1 MRRHAAP
8 WVLSLALPLLF
19 ACSDDT
25 TETEP
30 EPTEPKPTVRYLAP
44 TDHLVRA
51 SMVLRGKRPS
61 LDELAAVEA
70 DPDAIEGIV
79 DGYLASED
87 FGRTIRDLHNE
98 ALLLRPDWAYYP
110 AGFPRVAPLTGY
122 DQAKINGSVQEAP
135 LKLIE
140 HVVLN
145 DRPYSEIVTAD
156 YTLADPIVATVWDLT
171 YDPSGPEWQQT
182 KWEDGRGNAGILTD
196 SWLYVRWQST
206 PSNAN
211 RGRANALSRGL
222 LCYDFLSRDV
232 ELDTSVNV
240 ADPNAVQSAVVG
252 NPACASCHQALD
264 PLASFMKDIYP
275 ITVVADT
282 EQYPTYPSQNM
293 WLPGAFE
300 TYLQIEMRQPAF
312 FGRPGETLQDL
323 GRFIAEDPRFS
334 LCAAKRFYAYFNHV
348 DLEAVPDERAAE
360 LQETFL
366 DSGMNAKVLAK
377 AVVLSDEFRVSH
389 AASEDGA
396 DDVVGMRR
404 ARPDELAAM
413 IEDLTGFVWA
423 TDLTTITSGDIG
435 RIELPRDS
443 ILGYRVIG
451 GGMDSQYVT
460 QSGFTDSATTSLFL
474 RAFAEEAASYVVEK
488 DFAQPDRAS
497 RRLLTEV
504 DEGATDEAAVRAQ
517 IAALFGRIFGELVDA
532 DSEEVSQALAL
543 WQSSLASS
551 QSAKRAYKTL
561 LTAMMQDVRV
571 AYY

>member
-8 WVLSLALPLLF
+8 SALLLALPLLV
-19 ACSDDT
+19 ACSEESV
-25 TETEP
+25 ETEP
-30 EPTEPKPTVRYLAP
+30 EPPSPEPTVRYLSP
-44 TDHLVRA
+44 GDHLVRA
-51 SMVLRGKRPS
+51 SMALRGKRPS
-61 LDELAAVEA
+61 LEDLAAVQA
-70 DPDAIEGIV
+70 DPDSIEGIV
-79 DGYLASED
+79 DGYLASDD

-110 AGFPRVAPLTGY
+110 AGFPRVAPLTDY
-122 DQAKINGSVQEAP
+122 DQSKINGSVQEAP

-140 HVVLN
+140 HVVMN

-156 YTLADPIVATVWDLT
+156 YTLADPIVATVWDLG
-171 YDPSGPEWQQT
+171 YDPTGPVWQET
-182 KWEDGRGNAGILTD
+182 KWQDGRGNAGILTD

-240 ADPNAVQSAVVG
+240 ADPNAVQAAVVS

-264 PLASFMKDIYP
+264 PMAAFMKDIFP
-275 ITVVADT
+275 ITVVGDT

-300 TYLQIEMRQPAF
+300 VYLQVDMREPAF
-312 FGRPGETLQDL
+312 FGRPGETLADL
-323 GRFIAEDPRFS
+323 GRYIAEDPRFS
-334 LCAAKRFYAYFNHV
+334 LCAAKRFYGYFNHV
-348 DLEAVPDERAAE
+348 APEDVPDERAAE
-360 LQETFL
+360 LQGVFL
-366 DSGMNAKVLAK
+366 ESGMNAKLLAK
-377 AVVLSDEFRVSH
+377 AVVLSDDFRVSH
-389 AASEDGA
+389 DTTEAGAAELLGL
-396 DDVVGMRR
+396 RR
-404 ARPDELAAM
+404 ARPDELASL

-423 TDLTTITSGDIG
+423 TDLTDITSGDIG
-435 RIELPRDS
+435 RVELPRDS
-443 ILGYRVIG
+443 FLGYRVIG

-488 DFAQPDRAS
+488 DFAQPDKAA

-504 DEGATDEAAVRAQ
+504 EPDDTDEAAVRGQ
-517 IAALFGRIFGELVDA
+517 IARLHGRIFGELVEPE
-532 DSEEVSQALAL
+532 SEEVSEALGL
-543 WQSSLASS
+543 WQASVAS
-551 QSAKRAYKTL
+551 KGSPRRAYKTL
-561 LTAMMQDVRV
+561 LTAMLQDLRV